1 MASVNALMMDRADN
15 VVTCV
20 SPVKAGE
27 EVTYR
32 CGEEVLSLTARED
45 IPYCHKIAL
54 TDLAEG
60 SDVRKYGELIGRTTK
75 EIAKGHLV
83 NHENIYSVPRDYD
96 SELVD
101 ASGEEE
107 ELPLVEGKSGMQ
119 FWGYRRAEGRPGIRN
134 HVLILPTCA
143 CGSESSRIVAS
154 QVRGAVNIVFNTGCS
169 DVAANTAMS
178 QKVLTGFA
186 CNPNVYGVVII
197 GLGCETVGHKLLKE
211 KIQKMTSKPVVSFG
225 IQDEGGTLKTIEKAV
240 RAARDMAAEA
250 GMQQKELFDIS
261 ELFMGIECG
270 GSDATSG
277 IASNPAVGE
286 LSDLL
291 VDLGATTMMS
301 ESIEW
306 IGGEHVVA
314 KRAATP
320 RIHNEIIEVCRA
332 YEDHLLAAGQDC
344 RAGQPT
350 PGNKAGGLSTLDEKS
365 LGCIRKGGTRPIVE
379 VLEQAERPTKRG
391 ALVMDTAGYD
401 ISSVTSMVAG
411 GCQAVIFTT
420 GRGTPTGNA
429 IVPVLKVTANELTY
443 KKMEDNMDVDLS
455 AIVRGEKTY
464 QEMGKELLAVMHDIC
479 NGRMTKAEAYGFSD
493 IAVDHVCRFV

>member
-1 MASVNALMMDRADN
+1 MKINALMMDESDN

-20 SPVKAGE
+20 SEVAKGDDVVYRKGNELLSIKAE
-27 EVTYR
+27 
-32 CGEEVLSLTARED
+32 ED

-54 TDLAEG
+54 ADLQADD
-60 SDVRKYGELIGRTTK
+60 DVIKYGELIGKTDCF
-75 EIAKGHLV
+75 IAKGHLV
-83 NHENIYSVPRDYD
+83 NHENIHSVPRDYD
-96 SELVD
+96 SELVEEKE
-101 ASGEEE
+101 GEAEA
-107 ELPLVEGKSGMQ
+107 VQAVRTDEGMK

-143 CGSESSRIVAS
+143 CGSESCRVVAS

-178 QKVLTGFA
+178 QKILTGFA
-186 CNPNVYGVVII
+186 CSPNVYGVVII
-197 GLGCETVGHKLLKE
+197 GLGCETVGHDKLRE
-211 KIQKMTSKPVVSFG
+211 KIRKMTSKPVVSFG

-240 RAARDMAAEA
+240 RAARELAAEA
-250 GMQQKELFDIS
+250 GQQQKELFDIS
-261 ELFMGIECG
+261 ELFVGIECG

-286 LSDLL
+286 MSDQL

-320 RIHNEIIEVCRA
+320 KIHNEIIEVCRA
-332 YEDHLLAAGQDC
+332 YEEHLKAAGQDC

-379 VLEQAERPTKRG
+379 VLEQAERPTKHG
-391 ALVMDTAGYD
+391 AVVMDTAGYD

-411 GCQAVIFTT
+411 GCQLVVFTT

-429 IVPVLKVTANELTY
+429 IVPVLKVTANARTY
-443 KKMEDNMDVDLS
+443 QKMEDNMDVDLS
-455 AIVRGEKTY
+455 AIISGEKTY
-464 QEMGKELLAVMHDIC
+464 REMGTQLLAAVHAAAC
-479 NGRMTKAEAYGFSD
+479 GRLTKAEAYGFSD
-493 IAVDHVCRFV
+493 IAVDHVCRYV